1 MLPTEELGR
10 LARWR
15 TRARPRPREV
25 PVMRYV
31 DICYEVGD
39 KFDDRWML
47 LEFVHE
53 ADDIN
58 DQLEGIIINIRTFHS
73 MMDGIYGDSCQSP
86 HVLTQ
91 GHIKVNYQA

>member
-1 MLPTEELGR
+1 
-10 LARWR
+10 
-15 TRARPRPREV
+15 
-25 PVMRYV
+25 
-31 DICYEVGD
+31 
-39 KFDDRWML
+39 ML

-58 DQLEGIIINIRTFHS
+58 DQLEGIINIRTFHS
-73 MMDGIYGDSCQSP
+73 MVDGIHGDSCQSP